1 MGSFFDCPDEN
12 EKGKNK
18 QLSNT
23 TSGPSIP
30 NQTSMMPQSGPME
43 FEMRGSSNYHF
54 FNDRGFN
61 AVYSSYH
68 TPYDNNNF
76 NKNNYYNN
84 INNNDLP
91 NKENNNLIN
100 GINNLK
106 EQQNQLDIKGNIKQQ
121 QNNGIE
127 QIKNDIIEKE
137 KNNLINETSSLKVQI
152 NELKNKL
159 NDKENIILQK
169 NKEIELFK
177 NKNIEYEN
185 EKKNY
190 INEKNNLINETKN
203 LNVKISEFQKQLSNK
218 DAFIMQGNKE
228 NEQLKKI
235 AQEYETMKIIFQNK
249 ENEFKTNLNNAI
261 IQTKAQYEDIM
272 LKQREE
278 MEKYKKENEQIK
290 IQFESEKN
298 NLKKELEQFKKENS
312 LLKMNK
318 EPILVGLNNI
328 GATCYMNATLQCLS
342 NTTNLTEYFLKK
354 FNYEQNNKKRLM
366 SNEYYNVVNN
376 LWDRNN
382 NNKSFSPESFK
393 EKLSQENPLFK
404 GIQANDS
411 KDLINFLLERFH
423 LELNEPKNV
432 QNNNMMNN
440 YVIAQNDQLNEDK
453 MLKIFINE
461 FEIKYNSIIS
471 NLFYGM
477 FETKS
482 QCQKC
487 KNIKYNFQVYS
498 FLEFPLEQVNKFCF
512 NQGKRQNYNSNKNP
526 DVDLY
531 ECFEYNSNLELM
543 SGDNQ
548 MYCNICNS
556 TQDALYGTQIYS
568 APNYL
573 IINLNRGRG
582 AVYECNVNFPEKLNI
597 INFITFKNGNTV
609 FELYAVICHLGPS
622 SMSGHFVAYCKKK
635 KDDHNKWY
643 LFNDAFVS
651 ECKNQEEYRNGMPYI
666 LFYKA
671 I

>member
-1 MGSFFDCPDEN
+1 MGNLCPTTLN
-12 EKGKNK
+12 NN
-18 QLSNT
+18 QSSQNT
-23 TSGPSIP
+23 TSAQQII
-30 NQTSMMPQSGPME
+30 N
-43 FEMRGSSNYHF
+43 
-54 FNDRGFN
+54 
-61 AVYSSYH
+61 H
-68 TPYDNNNF
+68 TPQNNAIIHGNNSIIVNNNA
-76 NKNNYYNN
+76 NN
-84 INNNDLP
+84 IQPLNNGNIIKEGVQ
-91 NKENNNLIN
+91 NKSEAESKPINIVNNSPKN
-100 GINNLK
+100 GINNM
-106 EQQNQLDIKGNIKQQ
+106 EQQQKLIP
-121 QNNGIE
+121 QNNGLVQLKNNVIE
-127 QIKNDIIEKE
+127 NE
-137 KNNLINETSSLKVQI
+137 KNILINETNNLKVQL
-152 NELKNKL
+152 NELQRQLNNKDALILKGNKDIEELKKKN
-159 NDKENIILQK
+159 
-169 NKEIELFK
+169 F
-177 NKNIEYEN
+177 EYEN
-185 EKKNY
+185 EKK
-190 INEKNNLINETKN
+190 IITNEKNVLMNETKN
-203 LNVKISEFQKQLSNK
+203 LKLQFSELQRQLNNK
-218 DAFIMQGNKE
+218 DALYMQANKDIE
-228 NEQLKKI
+228 ELKKI
-235 AQEYETMKIIFQNK
+235 TLEYETMKIYYQKK
-249 ENEFKTNLNNAI
+249 ENEYKTYLDNAI
-261 IQTKAQYEDIM
+261 IQTKAQYKNIM

-278 MEKYKKENEQIK
+278 MEKYKKENEQMK
-290 IQFESEKN
+290 TQN
-298 NLKKELEQFKKENS
+298 QQLKKENS
-312 LLKMNK
+312 LLKLNK

-568 APNYL
+568 APIYL

>member
-1 MGSFFDCPDEN
+1 MGCELNKKHNRQPSKN
-12 EKGKNK
+12 IEKPN
-18 QLSNT
+18 NDYI
-23 TSGPSIP
+23 TSE
-30 NQTSMMPQSGPME
+30 T
-43 FEMRGSSNYHF
+43 NYSL
-54 FNDRGFN
+54 FNN
-61 AVYSSYH
+61 Y
-68 TPYDNNNF
+68 NNG
-76 NKNNYYNN
+76 NKNNNLKLKLKDREN
-84 INNNDLP
+84 EITKLNADFQSLKKENKNLISQRDKLISKNNDLKQEIERLQ
-91 NKENNNLIN
+91 NKLIEKKELIN
-100 GINNLK
+100 
-106 EQQNQLDIKGNIKQQ
+106 
-121 QNNGIE
+121 
-127 QIKNDIIEKE
+127 KN
-137 KNNLINETSSLKVQI
+137 
-152 NELKNKL
+152 
-159 NDKENIILQK
+159 
-169 NKEIELFK
+169 NKEIEKLKEVVSDLEKEAKKLKKNEKENKSFFENIISK
-177 NKNIEYEN
+177 NKVHYE
-185 EKKNY
+185 
-190 INEKNNLINETKN
+190 
-203 LNVKISEFQKQLSNK
+203 
-218 DAFIMQGNKE
+218 
-228 NEQLKKI
+228 
-235 AQEYETMKIIFQNK
+235 KIIKKQDK
-249 ENEFKTNLNNAI
+249 
-261 IQTKAQYEDIM
+261 DI
-272 LKQREE
+272 
-278 MEKYKKENEQIK
+278 EKYKEENMNFLK
-290 IQFESEKN
+290 KN
-298 NLKKELEQFKKENS
+298 DDISKLKKELEQLKKENS
-312 LLKMNK
+312 LLKLNK

-342 NTTNLTEYFLKK
+342 NTTNLTEYFLKIFK
-354 FNYEQNNKKRLM
+354 YEQNNKSRII
-366 SNEYYNVVNN
+366 SNQYYNVVKN

-556 TQDALYGTQIYS
+556 TQNALYGTQIYS

-582 AVYECNVNFPEKLNI
+582 AVYECKVNFPEKINLL
-597 INFITFKNGNTV
+597 NFITFKNENTF
-609 FELYAVICHLGPS
+609 FELYAVISHLGPS
-622 SMSGHFVAYCKKK
+622 SMSGHFVAYCKRR
-635 KDDHNKWY
+635 KDENFKWY
-643 LFNDAFVS
+643 LFNDAIVS
-651 ECKNQEEYRNGMPYI
+651 ECKNKEEYRNGMPYI

-671 I
+671 V

>member
-1 MGSFFDCPDEN
+1 M
-12 EKGKNK
+12 
-18 QLSNT
+18 
-23 TSGPSIP
+23 
-30 NQTSMMPQSGPME
+30 
-43 FEMRGSSNYHF
+43 
-54 FNDRGFN
+54 
-61 AVYSSYH
+61 
-68 TPYDNNNF
+68 
-76 NKNNYYNN
+76 
-84 INNNDLP
+84 
-91 NKENNNLIN
+91 
-100 GINNLK
+100 
-106 EQQNQLDIKGNIKQQ
+106 
-121 QNNGIE
+121 
-127 QIKNDIIEKE
+127 
-137 KNNLINETSSLKVQI
+137 
-152 NELKNKL
+152 
-159 NDKENIILQK
+159 
-169 NKEIELFK
+169 
-177 NKNIEYEN
+177 
-185 EKKNY
+185 
-190 INEKNNLINETKN
+190 NETKN
-203 LNVKISEFQKQLSNK
+203 LKLQFNELQRQLNNK
-218 DAFIMQGNKE
+218 DALYMQANKDIE
-228 NEQLKKI
+228 ELKKI
-235 AQEYETMKIIFQNK
+235 TLEYETMKIYYQKK
-249 ENEFKTNLNNAI
+249 ENEYKTYLDNAI
-261 IQTKAQYEDIM
+261 IQTKAQYKNIM

-278 MEKYKKENEQIK
+278 MEKYKKENEQMK
-290 IQFESEKN
+290 TQN
-298 NLKKELEQFKKENS
+298 QQLKKENS
-312 LLKMNK
+312 LLKLNK

>member
-1 MGSFFDCPDEN
+1 MGCELNKKHNRQPSKN
-12 EKGKNK
+12 IEKPN
-18 QLSNT
+18 NDYI
-23 TSGPSIP
+23 TSE
-30 NQTSMMPQSGPME
+30 T
-43 FEMRGSSNYHF
+43 NYSL
-54 FNDRGFN
+54 FNN
-61 AVYSSYH
+61 Y
-68 TPYDNNNF
+68 NNG
-76 NKNNYYNN
+76 NKNNSLKLKLKDRENEITKLN
-84 INNNDLP
+84 ADFQSLKKENKNLISQRDKLISKNNDLKQEIERLQ
-91 NKENNNLIN
+91 NKLIEKKELIN
-100 GINNLK
+100 
-106 EQQNQLDIKGNIKQQ
+106 
-121 QNNGIE
+121 
-127 QIKNDIIEKE
+127 KN
-137 KNNLINETSSLKVQI
+137 
-152 NELKNKL
+152 
-159 NDKENIILQK
+159 
-169 NKEIELFK
+169 NKEIEKLKEVVSDLEKEAKKLKKNEKENKSFFENIINK
-177 NKNIEYEN
+177 NKVHYE
-185 EKKNY
+185 
-190 INEKNNLINETKN
+190 
-203 LNVKISEFQKQLSNK
+203 
-218 DAFIMQGNKE
+218 
-228 NEQLKKI
+228 
-235 AQEYETMKIIFQNK
+235 KIIKKQDK
-249 ENEFKTNLNNAI
+249 
-261 IQTKAQYEDIM
+261 DI
-272 LKQREE
+272 
-278 MEKYKKENEQIK
+278 EKYKEENMNFLK
-290 IQFESEKN
+290 KN
-298 NLKKELEQFKKENS
+298 DDISKLKKELEQLKTENS
-312 LLKMNK
+312 LLKLNK

-342 NTTNLTEYFLKK
+342 NTTNLTEYFLKIFK
-354 FNYEQNNKKRLM
+354 YEKNNKSRII
-366 SNEYYNVVNN
+366 SNQYYNVVKN